1 MSAPFLIFS
10 HISFRYPGAAEDL
23 FQNLT
28 VHFAA
33 GWSGIVGANG
43 CGKTTLL
50 RLATGLLQADSG
62 QLRIPPGRLYCPQ
75 RTDDPS
81 TETEAFMADR
91 GPEASRLRR
100 ILELE
105 ADWLERWPTLS
116 HGERKR
122 LQIAAALWRNPD
134 LLALDEPFNH
144 LDRAARDCLCQALSA
159 YRGVGLLV
167 SHDREILDSL
177 CSCCLILDPPRA
189 VLQPGGYSRAM
200 EAMDQEVRSDD
211 RKRQELE
218 QVQTRLHRE
227 LQRRQ
232 GLVANSRSRVSKRKL
247 ARKDHDGRVRIDGAR
262 LSGKDGAAGRQKR
275 RLQERLERDNRSLE
289 NIPVHKRYRLGID
302 FPADDCRRDFLF
314 SLPFGTLPLGGG
326 KTLDHPELTA
336 RPEDRIGLTG
346 CNGSGKS
353 SLVRHLLGQLTL
365 DREKVVY
372 VPQEIAAREGMEL
385 QRQMLRLPEET
396 RGFLMTILSRLGSRP
411 SRFLHSQAPSPGE
424 TRKLLLALGLTRQPQ
439 LIVMDE
445 PTNHMDLPSIVCLEQ
460 ALADIPCGLLL
471 VSHDRRFLEALT
483 TREWAIR
490 PCGPDKGGSFRL
502 HIEEQDRD

>member
-43 CGKTTLL
+43 CGKTTML

-62 QLRIPPGRLYCPQ
+62 QLRFPLSRLYCPQ
-75 RTDDPS
+75 RTDDPGAE
-81 TETEAFMADR
+81 TETFMADR

-122 LQIAAALWRNPD
+122 LQIASALWRNPD

-167 SHDREILDSL
+167 SHDREVLDAL

-189 VLQPGGYSRAM
+189 ELQPGGYSRAM
-200 EAMDQEVRSDD
+200 EALDQEVRSDD
-211 RKRQELE
+211 RKRQDLE
-218 QVQTRLHRE
+218 QAQARLHRE

-232 GLVANSRSRVSKRKL
+232 GLVAGSRSRASKRKL
-247 ARKDHDGRVRIDGAR
+247 ARKDHDGRARIDGAR

-275 RLQERLERDNRSLE
+275 NLQERLERESRYLDS
-289 NIPVHKRYRLGID
+289 IPVHKRYRLGVD
-302 FPADDCRRDFLF
+302 FPADSCRRDFLF
-314 SLPFGTLPLGGG
+314 SLPSGTLPLGGG
-326 KTLDHPELTA
+326 RVLDYPELMV
-336 RPEDRIGLTG
+336 RPADRVGITG
-346 CNGSGKS
+346 GNGSGKS
-353 SLVRHLLGQLTL
+353 SLVRHLIGQLTL

-372 VPQEIAAREGMEL
+372 VPQEIAAREGMDL
-385 QRQMLRLPEET
+385 QRQMLRLPGEAL
-396 RGFLMTILSRLGSRP
+396 GFLMTVLSRLGSRP
-411 SRFLHSQAPSPGE
+411 GRFLNSEAPSPGE

-471 VSHDRRFLEALT
+471 VSHDLRFLEALT

-490 PCGPDKGGSFRL
+490 PCGPDKGGSYRL
-502 HIEEQDRD
+502 DIVEQDRD